1 MPELAYIDGAPP
13 DMVRLPAGC
22 PSTRAARTAP
32 SGVSARGRPL
42 LPVDAEH
49 GAACWYWREKA
60 GASPPPRDD
69 SAGPGTTTAQIDRP
83 ALLSVRNLKKYFP
96 VKRGLLQRTVGYVKA
111 VDDVSFDIYEG
122 ETLGLVGE
130 SGCGKTTTGRT
141 ILQLQPA
148 TAGTV
153 LLEDQELTRL
163 RGEALRRIRPKMQI
177 IFQNPYSS
185 LNPRMTIG
193 RALIE
198 PMTVHG
204 IARGKAAEA
213 RASELMS
220 LVGLNPYFVNR
231 FPSEFSGGQR
241 QRIGIARVE
250 PEPEV
255 HRMRRADFIAGCL
268 DPVADR
274 QPAQAAATI

>member
-1 MPELAYIDGAPP
+1 M
-13 DMVRLPAGC
+13 
-22 PSTRAARTAP
+22 
-32 SGVSARGRPL
+32 
-42 LPVDAEH
+42 
-49 GAACWYWREKA
+49 
-60 GASPPPRDD
+60 
-69 SAGPGTTTAQIDRP
+69 TTAQTDRP

-130 SGCGKTTTGRT
+130 SGCGKTTTGRA
-141 ILQLQPA
+141 ILQLQPV
-148 TAGTV
+148 TSGTV
-153 LLEDQELTRL
+153 LLEGQELTRL

-213 RASELMS
+213 RAS
-220 LVGLNPYFVNR
+220 
-231 FPSEFSGGQR
+231 
-241 QRIGIARVE
+241 
-250 PEPEV
+250 
-255 HRMRRADFIAGCL
+255 
-268 DPVADR
+268 
-274 QPAQAAATI
+274 